1 MYCAHN
7 YSMKVIKLLTNNSLF
22 GELNPTTPAI
32 EKLNDLLWMKKKI
45 LLEDILRDEPYVDEK
60 TK

>member
-1 MYCAHN
+1 
-7 YSMKVIKLLTNNSLF
+7 MKVIKLLTNNSLF